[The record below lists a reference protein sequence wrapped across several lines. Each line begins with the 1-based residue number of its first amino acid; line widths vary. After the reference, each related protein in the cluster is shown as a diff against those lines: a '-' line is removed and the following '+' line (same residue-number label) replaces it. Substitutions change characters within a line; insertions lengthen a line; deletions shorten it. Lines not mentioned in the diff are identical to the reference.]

1 MRATLSLSQVIPLL
15 IRFFRSEPAA
25 AIVLLVASAAA
36 MLVANSALYGTYHD
50 VLHCAVGSLTVH
62 EWINDALMALFF
74 LMVGL
79 EIKREM
85 VSGALSGWGDRI
97 LPGVAA
103 LGGMIVPALIFI
115 ALNWNATDHHRG
127 WAVPTATDIAFALGV
142 LTLLGKRVP
151 AAIRVLLVS
160 IAIIDDLLAILVIAI
175 FYSDGVSLI
184 WITIS
189 TAFALGLVV
198 LNQRSVYQIWP
209 YLLIGI
215 GLWIAVFNSG
225 LHATLAG
232 VLVAISLPSS
242 GRATTS
248 PAPLNILEHRLMY
261 WVNFGILPLFGF
273 ANAGVHLG
281 GMHLVDIAD
290 TLPLGIILGLFLG
303 KQVGIFGT
311 VWLLVKLGIARMPV
325 RTTWNQIHAMTV
337 LCGIGFTMSIFIAG
351 LAFADSPHYLDM
363 AKIGVISGSLI
374 SAVVGTFLMRRA
386 TSQHETTS

>member
-1 MRATLSLSQVIPLL
+1 ML

-36 MLVANSALYGTYHD
+36 MLVANTPLYHIYHD
-50 VLHCAVGSLTVH
+50 VLEHTVATLSIH

-85 VSGALSGWGDRI
+85 VSGALASWGDRV
-97 LPGVAA
+97 LPGLAA
-103 LGGMIVPALIFI
+103 LGGMIVPALLFI
-115 ALNWNATDHHRG
+115 VVNRNVADHHAG

-142 LTLLGKRVP
+142 LTLLGRRVP
-151 AAIRVLLVS
+151 AAIRVLLVG

-175 FYSDGVSLI
+175 FYSGGVSFAWLA
-184 WITIS
+184 IS
-189 TAFALGLVV
+189 AVCIVGLVA
-198 LNQRSVYQIWP
+198 LNQRSIYAIWP
-209 YLLIGI
+209 YMLVGI

-232 VLVAISLPSS
+232 VIVAMTLPSRGS
-242 GRATTS
+242 TATS
-248 PAPLNILEHRLMY
+248 PAPLNVLEHRLMY

-281 GMHLVDIAD
+281 GMHVGDIAD

-303 KQVGIFGT
+303 KQIGIFGT
-311 VWLLVKLGIARMPV
+311 VWLLVKVGIARMPA
-325 RTTWNQIHAMTV
+325 RTSWPEIHAMAV

-351 LAFADSPHYLDM
+351 LAFASAPHYLDM
-363 AKIGVISGSLI
+363 AKIGVITGSLV
-374 SAVVGTFLMRRA
+374 SAIIGTLLMRRA
-386 TSQHETTS
+386 TAYHAMRT